1 MEYESASRAAE
12 RLGVNVRTVQK
23 WCKENK
29 LEGAKKVGR
38 DWFIPVD
45 SKRKESKP
53 NYYNKEGL
61 RVVVDIPVPLFN
73 YSFPLGGC
81 LDYINSIEDEDKRN
95 ICLGEYYYYR
105 GEFEKSSE
113 ILEPYTHHENL
124 AYSFTAAFICAYDNL
139 SHKHTNMAKFSFG
152 LLKEHFDKAIS
163 LKSVSELDAL
173 TIFFISNVAIQFQY
187 SNDKIPPLE
196 DHMKYLPEAL
206 KLYSCYLMAYK
217 AYLDRDY
224 SRSLGIAETAL
235 NCCPNI
241 YPVAAA
247 YIHIIAAVDYMNL
260 MNIEEAKKRVELAWK
275 LVEKDELIIP
285 FIEHQG
291 LLQGMVEVFFKK
303 KYPEEYKKII
313 DRAKKFN
320 NTWFAL
326 HNEGTGRTVADN
338 LTTTEFTI
346 AMLYN
351 RGWRMKE
358 IANHIEL
365 SERTVKNYMQIVYE
379 KLGIN
384 SKKELEK
391 FMLR

>member
-1 MEYESASRAAE
+1 MEYESASRTAE

-29 LEGAKKVGR
+29 LKGAKKVGR
-38 DWFIPVD
+38 DWLIPVD
-45 SKRKESKP
+45 VHSTENSSDTDTKSVISNP
-53 NYYNKEGL
+53 
-61 RVVVDIPVPLFN
+61 IPLFN
-73 YSFPLGGC
+73 YSHEIGGC
-81 LDYINSIEDEDKRN
+81 FDYINSIEDEDKRN

-113 ILEPYTHHENL
+113 ILESYLNDENPD
-124 AYSFTAAFICAYDNL
+124 YSFTAAFICAYDNL
-139 SHKHTNMAKFSFG
+139 CNKHTNMAKFSFE
-152 LLKEHFDKAIS
+152 LVKQHFNKYFPKKTDDKRLQA
-163 LKSVSELDAL
+163 LSV
-173 TIFFISNVAIQFQY
+173 FFMFNLAIQFQY
-187 SNDKIPPLE
+187 SEDEIPKLE
-196 DHMKYLPEAL
+196 DYMKYLPNAL

-235 NCCPNI
+235 NCCLNT
-241 YPVAAA
+241 YPLAAA

-260 MNIEEAKKRVELAWK
+260 MNIKAAKERVEKAWE
-275 LVEKDELIIP
+275 LVEKDGLIVP
-285 FIEHQG
+285 FVEHYS
-291 LLQGMVEVFFKK
+291 LLQGLVEVFFKK
-303 KYPEEYKKII
+303 QYPEEYNKIVS
-313 DRAKKFN
+313 RAKQFN
-320 NTWFAL
+320 NTWFAI
-326 HNEGTGRTVADN
+326 HNEKTGRTVADN
-338 LTTTEFTI
+338 LTTTEFII

-358 IANHIEL
+358 IANHLEL

-384 SKKELEK
+384 NKRELEK